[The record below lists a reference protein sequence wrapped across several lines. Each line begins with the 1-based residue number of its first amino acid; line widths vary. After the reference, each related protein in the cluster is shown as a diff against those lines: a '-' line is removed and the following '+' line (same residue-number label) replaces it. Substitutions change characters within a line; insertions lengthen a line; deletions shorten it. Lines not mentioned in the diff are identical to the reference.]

1 MLLQHTGF
9 NDALN
14 VCRSLLQYDLNIAY
28 IHVERIR
35 VKPVLHL
42 FLFSVVSLCWPCGMT
57 HISVNVCINDVAM
70 YTIVIVHILDHF
82 CAISGKE

>member
-14 VCRSLLQYDLNIAY
+14 VCRSLLQYGLNIAY

-42 FLFSVVSLCWPCGMT
+42 FLFSVVSLLAMW
-57 HISVNVCINDVAM
+57 NDS
-70 YTIVIVHILDHF
+70 YKCQYLHL
-82 CAISGKE
+82 